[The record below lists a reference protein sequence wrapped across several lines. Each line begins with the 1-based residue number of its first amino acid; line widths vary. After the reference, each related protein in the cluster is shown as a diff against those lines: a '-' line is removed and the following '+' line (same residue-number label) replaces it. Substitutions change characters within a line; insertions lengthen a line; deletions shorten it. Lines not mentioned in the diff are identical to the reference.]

1 MSCSVCRR
9 APVYQKVVHVGT
21 EMPRRTVSSDMQSP
35 DRAVRNQAQKRVITG
50 LRYAPK

>member
-1 MSCSVCRR
+1 MSCSACRR
-9 APVYQKVVHVGT
+9 PPVYQKVVRGT

-35 DRAVRNQAQKRVITG
+35 DRTVRNQAQKRVITG

>member
-1 MSCSVCRR
+1 MSCSACRR
-9 APVYQKVVHVGT
+9 PPVYQKVARTG